1 MLLQRCVETDE
12 ISLFLHDKFPEYQ
25 RYDVMS
31 FNKIVQSILTV
42 IREAMEPA
50 LRGDDYYRCWQRKIV
65 KKSRKMSK
73 NVKFFTVTQGDDEEY
88 DIEDVLKKLEI
99 SKVPEMPN
107 EKSKGK
113 QKKKKGKKKNSAE
126 TDVNIENPDQDQ
138 PRSDQPVEASV
149 DEDQNVNAFEDP
161 EQEQLLDEIEE
172 NNSNTNDKPSDEVP
186 SEPECTTCFEP
197 RIRTFLLLPC
207 GHATFC
213 EKCAAFFCENEDKN
227 SRRCPTCRTMITGK
241 IRAFF

>member
-1 MLLQRCVETDE
+1 M
-12 ISLFLHDKFPEYQ
+12 
-25 RYDVMS
+25 
-31 FNKIVQSILTV
+31 
-42 IREAMEPA
+42 
-50 LRGDDYYRCWQRKIV
+50 
-65 KKSRKMSK
+65 
-73 NVKFFTVTQGDDEEY
+73 TQGDDGEY

-99 SKVPEMPN
+99 SEVPN

-113 QKKKKGKKKNSAE
+113 QKKKKKGKKKNSAE
-126 TDVNIENPDQDQ
+126 ADGNIENPDQDQ

-149 DEDQNVNAFEDP
+149 DENQNVDVFEDP
-161 EQEQLLDEIEE
+161 EEEQLLDEIEE

>member
-1 MLLQRCVETDE
+1 M
-12 ISLFLHDKFPEYQ
+12 
-25 RYDVMS
+25 
-31 FNKIVQSILTV
+31 
-42 IREAMEPA
+42 
-50 LRGDDYYRCWQRKIV
+50 
-65 KKSRKMSK
+65 
-73 NVKFFTVTQGDDEEY
+73 TQGNDEEY

-99 SKVPEMPN
+99 SEVPN
-107 EKSKGK
+107 EKPKGK

>member
-1 MLLQRCVETDE
+1 MLQKNVEVGEMSRFLQ
-12 ISLFLHDKFPEYQ
+12 DKFPEYQ
-25 RYDVMS
+25 RCDYMS
-31 FNKIVQSILTV
+31 FNELVENIYEVN
-42 IREAMEPA
+42 REAKQAFLHGE
-50 LRGDDYYRCWQRKIV
+50 YYFQCWQRKIA
-65 KKSRKMSK
+65 KNGRKEK
-73 NVKFFTVTQGDDEEY
+73 NVKFVTMTQGDDEEY

-99 SKVPEMPN
+99 SEVPN

-113 QKKKKGKKKNSAE
+113 QKKKKKGKKKNSAE

-138 PRSDQPVEASV
+138 PTSDQPAEASV
-149 DEDQNVNAFEDP
+149 DEDQNVNVFEDL

-172 NNSNTNDKPSDEVP
+172 NNSNTNADKPSDEVP

-227 SRRCPTCRTMITGK
+227 CRRCPTCRTMITGK